1 MHMNI
6 SRIRLTQEGYDTA
19 KRDLE
24 VLLNKRKGAV
34 VNLQTAREMGDSS
47 ENGAY
52 KAARFELSGIDREIR
67 RLKFL
72 LRVGIVR
79 EVTNKGYIDFGSVVT
94 LDDGKNKITFTL
106 VSGYESNP
114 SEGKL
119 SVTSPIGKAV
129 MGKRIGDMVTVH
141 APAGAKTYK
150 IVNGE

>member
-1 MHMNI
+1 MNI

-34 VNLQTAREMGDSS
+34 VNLQTAREMGDLS

-114 SEGKL
+114 AENKL
-119 SVTSPIGKAV
+119 SLTSPIGKAV
-129 MGKRIGDMVTVH
+129 MGKRIGDTVTVH

-150 IVNGE
+150 IINFE